1 MDLCPPP
8 ADADEQETRVVEEF
22 RRLELESV
30 ADELKNPSDEEQRE
44 CVQPQP
50 VEEDAGYKKR
60 VAHISTRLQSET
72 QNQTAS

>member
-1 MDLCPPP
+1 MDLSPPP
-8 ADADEQETRVVEEF
+8 ANADEQETPVVEEF
-22 RRLELESV
+22 WRLALEGV
-30 ADELKNPSDEEQRE
+30 ADELENPSNEEQNQR
-44 CVQPQP
+44 VQPQP